1 MKDDNEESKDEE
13 GSAAEFPSPEAASE
27 TAIVLR

>member
-1 MKDDNEESKDEE
+1 MKDDNEESKDEV
-13 GSAAEFPSPEAASE
+13 GSAVEFSSPEAALE